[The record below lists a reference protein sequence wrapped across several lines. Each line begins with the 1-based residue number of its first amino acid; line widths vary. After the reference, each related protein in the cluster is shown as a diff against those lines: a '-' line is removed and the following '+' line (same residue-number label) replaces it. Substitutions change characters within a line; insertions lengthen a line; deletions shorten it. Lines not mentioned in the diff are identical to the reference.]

1 MPADR
6 HFSPAIRGLLTIRP
20 APRRWPFAAAVA
32 ACTAALVAL
41 GWVVGDVG
49 AGLIA
54 TLGVFTADFGSR
66 RPYVN
71 RAFHLA
77 VIAVALAAAVTIGVW
92 SAQSGWLAVTSV
104 SAVAVVAVWLCS
116 GLAVGPPGAFI
127 FALACAAGVGVS
139 ASHRPAWQVCLLV
152 LTGGIVASTA
162 AMIGALTDVRGPE
175 RGAVAAAGE
184 AVAAYVEA
192 DTRAE
197 SVTARRAA
205 ATSLTYA
212 WAVLIDYQPRIGRA
226 DGLLNRLRQ
235 ANHAL
240 HVLFT
245 AAMAAATRGE
255 SMPPGTAS
263 LARSIGTLDRDPAV
277 VARRDGTRPPLRRPG
292 TATRLIRAVRPDAH
306 TRRVMLRVAIAAP
319 LAGTCAAAFGISH
332 IYWAIAAAVLMLH
345 QGDHRISTFQR
356 GAGRVVG
363 TFAGLCLAALILSAG
378 PTGLGLVA
386 VLATLQFAIKM
397 SNVRNYAL
405 ATVFTTATGLTI
417 GSATHSVDIPALLV
431 DRALDTVIGCG
442 IGVLVYL
449 IAVHFQEANRVPESL
464 SRTMKH
470 LVTVTEYLARGD
482 GSSLAARAARRDL
495 QQDIFGLNQ
504 ADDAARKGSRRQKVS
519 AARLSRIVSAT
530 EHLGFATIAACWAA
544 EQGNVRLFGCADADS
559 YLALLRD
566 LANSADAEHPPA
578 IMGELPPFAA
588 PEIRELLRALQGPGE
603 QT

>member
-20 APRRWPFAAAVA
+20 APLRWPFAAAVA
-32 ACTAALVAL
+32 ACTAALVAT
-41 GWVVGDVG
+41 GWAAGDIG

-54 TLGVFTADFGSR
+54 TLGVFTADYGSR

-104 SAVAVVAVWLCS
+104 SAVAVGAVWLCS

-139 ASHRPAWQVCLLV
+139 ASHRSAWQVCLLV
-152 LTGGIVASTA
+152 LTGGIVSSTA
-162 AMIGALTDVRGPE
+162 AMIGALTDVRGLE
-175 RGAVAAAGE
+175 RGAVAGAGE

-192 DTRAE
+192 AN
-197 SVTARRAA
+197 TAGSATTRRAA

-212 WAVLIDYQPRIGRA
+212 WAVLIDYQPRTGRA
-226 DGLLNRLRQ
+226 GGLLNRLRQ

-245 AAMAAATRGE
+245 DAMAAASRGE

-319 LAGTCAAAFGISH
+319 LAGACVASSGISH
-332 IYWAIAAAVLMLH
+332 AYWAMAAAVLMLH
-345 QGDHRISTFQR
+345 QGDHRIATFQR
-356 GAGRVVG
+356 GAGRVIG
-363 TFAGLCLAALILSAG
+363 TLAGLCLAAVILGAG
-378 PTGLGLVA
+378 PTGLWLA
-386 VLATLQFAIKM
+386 LVLASLQFAIKM

-417 GSATHSVDIPALLV
+417 ASAAHRVDVGSLLL

-442 IGVLVYL
+442 IGILVYL
-449 IAVHFQEANRVPESL
+449 VAARLQEAHRIRESL
-464 SRTMKH
+464 TRTMMH
-470 LVTVTEYLARGD
+470 VLTATEFLARGD
-482 GSSLAARAARRDL
+482 GSSPAARSARRDL
-495 QQDIFGLNQ
+495 QESIFDLNA
-504 ADDAARKGSRRQKVS
+504 ADDAAHKGSQRDRAN
-519 AARLSRIVSAT
+519 AARLNPVVAAT

-544 EQGNVRLFGCADADS
+544 EQGRAGLFGSADADS

-566 LANSADAEHPPA
+566 LANSADAEHTPA
-578 IMGELPPFAA
+578 ITGELPPFAA
-588 PEIRELLRALQGPGE
+588 PEIRELLRALHCPGE